1 MGALPSPVAGNHS
14 QKCHWFIVGSSDV
27 AYSFSSNDISSEIDG
42 CWGIAEA
49 DTYTL
54 TMANTN
60 NTDETNKTFI
70 SSRRHK
76 NTRWMLEY
84 EEETIIHPYP

>member
-1 MGALPSPVAGNHS
+1 
-14 QKCHWFIVGSSDV
+14 
-27 AYSFSSNDISSEIDG
+27 
-42 CWGIAEA
+42 
-49 DTYTL
+49 
-54 TMANTN
+54 MANTN